1 MSKNLIF
8 QPFLGYFF
16 LPNTIIIIGNCF
28 YVTDIS
34 MCSVAQTAVLWLLTR
49 TSGVQIPRC
58 QWSKKENSFCPT
70 KNKSTWPTGLG
81 NYKVFHT
88 STKGFSPNPSPGS
101 ELGDP
106 LEFMLP
112 LSLLHGHSPI
122 Q

>member
-58 QWSKKENSFCPT
+58 QWGQRQRMFLPNQKQINM
-70 KNKSTWPTGLG
+70 TGLG

-88 STKGFSPNPSPGS
+88 DIWGFEPQM
-101 ELGDP
+101 
-106 LEFMLP
+106 FW
-112 LSLLHGHSPI
+112 
-122 Q
+122 

>member
-49 TSGVQIPRC
+49 TSGDLNPRC
-58 QWSKKENSFCPT
+58 QWGQRGKKFLPNQKQINMADWPRKLQSFPH
-70 KNKSTWPTGLG
+70 
-81 NYKVFHT
+81 F
-88 STKGFSPNPSPGS
+88 
-101 ELGDP
+101 
-106 LEFMLP
+106 
-112 LSLLHGHSPI
+112 I
-122 Q
+122 

>member
-58 QWSKKENSFCPT
+58 QWGQRQRKFLPNQKQINMADWPRKLQSFPHF
-70 KNKSTWPTGLG
+70 N
-81 NYKVFHT
+81 
-88 STKGFSPNPSPGS
+88 
-101 ELGDP
+101 
-106 LEFMLP
+106 
-112 LSLLHGHSPI
+112 
-122 Q
+122 